1 MNEEWKDVVGYE
13 GIYEVSSLGR
23 VRTHKDKTTCT
34 KNHVIKH
41 WKQRY
46 LRDKSPKNKYVR
58 IALWKNGICQ
68 YVLVH
73 RLVAIAFIPSIKG
86 KNFVNHIDGNTK
98 NNKVSN
104 LEWCTSKENT
114 NHAFEHNLMKT
125 NFKVKLIQL
134 NSGIRLEFISFTR
147 ASKWLKRDKSYISK
161 RLERGYKTVI
171 AKDGSEYRIEKM
183 IECQKL

>member
-1 MNEEWKDVVGYE
+1 
-13 GIYEVSSLGR
+13 
-23 VRTHKDKTTCT
+23 
-34 KNHVIKH
+34 
-41 WKQRY
+41 
-46 LRDKSPKNKYVR
+46 
-58 IALWKNGICQ
+58 
-68 YVLVH
+68 
-73 RLVAIAFIPSIKG
+73 
-86 KNFVNHIDGNTK
+86 
-98 NNKVSN
+98 
-104 LEWCTSKENT
+104 
-114 NHAFEHNLMKT
+114 MKT